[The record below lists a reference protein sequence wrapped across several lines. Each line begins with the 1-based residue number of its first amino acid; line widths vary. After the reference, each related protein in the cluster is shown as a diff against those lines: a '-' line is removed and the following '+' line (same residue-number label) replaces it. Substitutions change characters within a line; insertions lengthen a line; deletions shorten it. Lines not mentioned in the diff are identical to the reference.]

1 MKTGLQI
8 IKFLFGSGLDIIPHS
23 PLQKAIIDTF
33 IIVEG
38 KTELRQKANGDTVPP
53 VLQLFNNY
61 T

>member
-8 IKFLFGSGLDIIPHS
+8 IKFLFGSGLDIPHS

-38 KTELRQKANGDTVPP
+38 KTELRQKANGDTVPS